1 MPVALPDL
9 CPTSC
14 RYTAPFHPVRVVRSI
29 SGAASRLLY
38 GSRASQAR
46 LEMNFAADDAG
57 AASWLTAHK
66 QARGDFDVVTLPPRM
81 WVGAEK
87 IAGTIPP
94 YITWHFD
101 GPPSVDRTT
110 KGRAQVRVSL
120 LGDLEA

>member
-14 RYTAPFHPVRVVRSI
+14 RYDAPFHPVRVVRSI

-38 GSRASQAR
+38 GSKSSQAR
-46 LEMNFAADDAG
+46 LEMDFAADDVG
-57 AASWLTAHK
+57 AASWLTAFEK
-66 QARGDFDVVTLPPRM
+66 ARSDFDEVTLPPRM
-81 WVGAEK
+81 WDGATA
-87 IAGTIPP
+87 IAGTIPKH
-94 YITWHFD
+94 ISWHFD